1 MARPKKEKE
10 LTYTH
15 LVNLR
20 LTDTQYDIIT
30 EAAKQTDLSLS
41 EYIRTQLMDGKVIAK
56 YEIVADVPE
65 LKKLTGEFGKIGSNL
80 NQIARY
86 FNQGGIHSQE
96 IQALLR
102 QCIAEIYEMKYDVA
116 KMAGHFSSG
125 KSQTKDSGEG

>member
-1 MARPKKEKE
+1 MARPPKKRE

-15 LVNLR
+15 LINLR
-20 LTDTQYDIIT
+20 LTDTQYEIIS
-30 EAAKQTDLSLS
+30 EAAKQADLSLS
-41 EYIRTQLMDGKVIAK
+41 EYIRTQLMNGKVIAK

-65 LKKLTGEFGKIGSNL
+65 LKKLTREFGKIGSNL

-96 IQALLR
+96 IQTLLR

-116 KMAGHFSSG
+116 KMAGTFSSS
-125 KSQTKDSGEG
+125 K